1 MNPNGLKG
9 VARIGRIGLSTY
21 AAMLA
26 DVYRTP
32 RTHREINARVIK
44 RQEQTVREAMW
55 RMVNLGVA
63 HVPSYAASDRGP
75 QKLPIAR
82 FRFGPG
88 DSVPYPIQG
97 SARKPGVTLKP
108 RPELTQFAAIVRC
121 FIDGC
126 TQEEAAQISG
136 SHQQSIRRVIQ
147 AFRAAKVLR
156 IADWQKNESGIGQPA
171 MVFCFGTQPDAPRPQ
186 RMSQTERDRRCND
199 RRRARRAT
207 QEVVNAITRPGYVA
221 QRMGI
226 KPFHMLGRSSVEV

>member
-9 VARIGRIGLSTY
+9 VVRTGRIGLEKY

-26 DVYRTP
+26 SVYSKP
-32 RTHREINARVIK
+32 LTHREINDQVVH
-44 RQEQTVREAMW
+44 RQEQAVREAMW

-63 HVPSYAASDRGP
+63 HVPSYAQSDRGR

-88 DSVPYPIQG
+88 ESVPYPIAASG
-97 SARKPGVTLKP
+97 RKPGVSLKP
-108 RPELTQFAAIVRC
+108 KPELIQFAAIVRC

-126 TQEEAAQISG
+126 TQEEAAEISG
-136 SHQQSIRRVIQ
+136 SHVHSIRRVIK

-171 MVFCFGTQPDAPRPQ
+171 MVFCFGTQPDVPRPP

-221 QRMGI
+221 QRMGM
-226 KPFHMLGRSSVEV
+226 KPYHMLGKSVEPA